1 VTLASTLA
9 GEGASQLH
17 VAETEKYAH
26 VTYFFNGGEEH
37 EYPGEERYLV
47 DSPRDV
53 PTYDHKPEMSA
64 RAAADTFASHWR
76 ESDYRFGIIN
86 FANPDMVGHTGVIE
100 AAVKAV
106 ETVDECLATV
116 VEAVHEKG
124 GACVITA
131 DHGNC
136 DHMLEP
142 DGSPNTAHSLN
153 PVPLI
158 LTADVPGLRDGG
170 VLADVAPT
178 VLELLG
184 ERQPPEMTGK
194 SLIEG

>member
-1 VTLASTLA
+1 
-9 GEGASQLH
+9 
-17 VAETEKYAH
+17 
-26 VTYFFNGGEEH
+26 
-37 EYPGEERYLV
+37 
-47 DSPRDV
+47 
-53 PTYDHKPEMSA
+53 
-64 RAAADTFASHWR
+64 
-76 ESDYRFGIIN
+76 
-86 FANPDMVGHTGVIE
+86 MVGHTGVIE

-116 VEAVHEKG
+116 VGAVHARG

-136 DHMLEP
+136 DHMLED

-158 LTADVPGLRDGG
+158 VTADVPGLRDGG
-170 VLADVAPT
+170 ILADVAPT

-194 SLIEG
+194 SLVEG